1 MAKFLGVDTGGTFTD
16 FILFDDE
23 SKSIRIHKVLSTPQ
37 APEQAILQGIADLE
51 INTNKLTMVH
61 GSTVATNAVLEGKGV
76 RTAYITNKGLA
87 DVLSIGRQ
95 AREELYNLM
104 PIKKP
109 PLIPPELCVEVNSRL
124 SAQGEHLQ
132 QLSQQD
138 LFVLITQLQ
147 ALAPEAVAIN
157 LLFSFFEN
165 SEELKIEQ
173 AIVDHFGVEAVF
185 ISRSSD
191 VLPEYKEYERGMT
204 TTLNAKVGPLMQ
216 GYLSRLAQGLEDKLY
231 SQENQHENQSLALSI
246 MQSSGGTTSAEQA
259 GTYPVNLLLSGPAGG
274 LKGAQTLAGASGIKQ
289 LLSFDMG
296 GTSTDVSII
305 DKEIGFT
312 IGARIGGYPVA
323 VPMVDMHTIGAGGGS
338 IAQIDAGGLL
348 LVGPESA
355 GADPGPACYGK
366 GGKRPTVT
374 DANVVLGRLLPQ
386 FFLGGKMQLD
396 KDAAFAAVKT
406 LVDALR
412 PDSLRP
418 DSLQHDVLSPE
429 KKCMSVEQAAQGI
442 IDVVNDHMVRALRV
456 MSVERGEDP
465 KDFTLVSFG
474 GAGGLHVCA
483 LAEELEMTKALVP
496 VNAGILSAL
505 GMLAAEASRE
515 RSRTIN
521 KCLKDCDEDG
531 IEQIFEELL
540 NHAIEELVPNATT
553 AKRETG
559 IARNEAI
566 SHRQNGSKERLPRSA
581 RQLLLRCPNNLR
593 PCRDRNDD
601 IKTTLT
607 IDVRYQG
614 QSNALNLPWTDLQNI
629 EKAFHQKHKD
639 SYGHYL
645 DIDIELVNVRV
656 RVHEQRQ
663 SFAVPE
669 WQPTQTLSKK
679 ITTMPGIEEPV
690 AVINRAGLSV
700 GQKICGPALITETS
714 STSWLAK
721 GWCAEVDG
729 VGNLLFSFA

>member
-23 SKSIRIHKVLSTPQ
+23 SKSLRIHKVLSTPQ
-37 APEQAILQGIADLE
+37 SPEKAILQGIADLAVS
-51 INTNKLTMVH
+51 TGRLAMVH

-76 RTAYITNKGLA
+76 RTVYITNKGLA

-95 AREELYNLM
+95 AREELYNLT

-109 PLIPPELCVEVNSRL
+109 PLISPELCVEVNSRL

-132 QLSQQD
+132 QLGEQD
-138 LFVLITQLQ
+138 LLKLKQQLQ
-147 ALAPEAVAIN
+147 VLAPEAVAIN
-157 LLFSFFEN
+157 LLFSFYDS

-173 AIVDHFGVEAVF
+173 AICELNRLDRFAGKDIF

-191 VLPEYKEYERGMT
+191 VLPEYKEFERGMT

-216 GYLSRLAQGLEDKLY
+216 GYLHRLEDKLAGGAA
-231 SQENQHENQSLALSI
+231 QNMALSI
-246 MQSSGGTTSAEQA
+246 MQSSGGTTSVEQA
-259 GTYPVNLLLSGPAGG
+259 GRYPVNLLLSGPAGG
-274 LKGAQTLAGASGIKQ
+274 LKGAQTVAAMSGEDR

-312 IGARIGGYPVA
+312 SGAKIGGYPVA

-355 GADPGPACYGK
+355 SANPGPACYGK

-386 FFLGGKMQLD
+386 FFLGGNMSLD
-396 KDAAFAAVKT
+396 KDAAIAAVKT
-406 LVDALR
+406 IAMPLGLT
-412 PDSLRP
+412 
-418 DSLQHDVLSPE
+418 
-429 KKCMSVEQAAQGI
+429 VEQAAKGI
-442 IDVVNDHMVRALRV
+442 IDVVNDHMIRALRV

-465 KDFTLVSFG
+465 KDFILVSFG

-496 VNAGILSAL
+496 VNAGVLSAL

-521 KCLKDCDEDG
+521 TLLKDCDAEG
-531 IEQIFEELL
+531 IDQIF
-540 NHAIEELVPNATT
+540 AELVSH
-553 AKRETG
+553 AKNQLINNSCHPEPAG
-559 IARNEAI
+559 E
-566 SHRQNGSKERLPRSA
+566 GSYFTKSGS
-581 RQLLLRCPNNLR
+581 
-593 PCRDRNDD
+593 
-601 IKTTLT
+601 IKTSLT
-607 IDVRYQG
+607 VDVRYQG
-614 QSNALNLPWTDLQNI
+614 QSHALNLPWSDLQNI
-629 EKAFHQKHKD
+629 GLAFHQKHKD
-639 SYGHYL
+639 SYGHQL

-656 RVHEQRQ
+656 RAIEQGQ
-663 SFAVPE
+663 PFEMPAWQAVEEPG
-669 WQPTQTLSKK
+669 KAF
-679 ITTMPGIEEPV
+679 TTMPGIDEVV
-690 AVINRAGLSV
+690 AVINRGGLKV
-700 GQKICGPALITETS
+700 AQKISGPALITETS

-721 GWCAEVDG
+721 GWSAEVDA
-729 VGNLLFSFA
+729 VGNLLFSLD

>member
-23 SKSIRIHKVLSTPQ
+23 SKSIRIHKVLSTPH
-37 APEQAILQGIADLE
+37 APEQAILQGISDLE
-51 INTNKLTMVH
+51 VDNDNLTLVH
-61 GSTVATNAVLEGKGV
+61 GSTVATNAILEGKGV
-76 RTAYITNKGLA
+76 RTAYITNKGMA
-87 DVLSIGRQ
+87 DVLGIGRQ

-109 PLIPPELCVEVNSRL
+109 SLIPPELCVEVDSRL

-138 LFVLITQLQ
+138 LSVLIKQLQ

-157 LLFSFFEN
+157 LLFSFFDS
-165 SEELKIEQ
+165 SEELKIER
-173 AIVDHFGVEAVF
+173 AILEQNRVDHFGVGAVF

-216 GYLSRLAQGLEDKLY
+216 GYLMRLGQSLEAKLD

-274 LKGAQTLAGASGIKQ
+274 LKGAQTVAGASGFNQ

-312 IGARIGGYPVA
+312 IGAKIGGYPVA

-338 IAQIDAGGLL
+338 IAQVDAGGLL

-386 FFLGGKMQLD
+386 LFLGGNMTLD
-396 KDAAFAAVKT
+396 KDAAIAAVKT
-406 LVDALR
+406 IAEPLGLA
-412 PDSLRP
+412 
-418 DSLQHDVLSPE
+418 
-429 KKCMSVEQAAQGI
+429 VERAAKGI

-474 GAGGLHVCA
+474 GAGGLHVCT

-496 VNAGILSAL
+496 VNAGVLSAL

-521 KCLKDCDEDG
+521 KCLKDCDADN
-531 IEQIFEELL
+531 IKQIF
-540 NHAIEELVPNATT
+540 AELV
-553 AKRETG
+553 KH
-559 IARNEAI
+559 ARNDIIGGNDYE
-566 SHRQNGSKERLPRSA
+566 RKEYGPKGGGKGRSNEA
-581 RQLLLRCPNNLR
+581 RQFKEATQLSTGDCFVP
-593 PCRDRNDD
+593 RNAD
-601 IKTTLT
+601 IKTILT
-607 IDVRYQG
+607 VDVRYQG
-614 QSNALNLPWTDLQNI
+614 QSNALNLPWSDLQSI
-629 EKAFHQKHKD
+629 EQAFHQKHKD
-639 SYGHYL
+639 SYGHHL
-645 DIDIELVNVRV
+645 DIDIELVNVRA
-656 RVHEQRQ
+656 RVYEQRQ
-663 SFAVPE
+663 PFAVPE
-669 WQPTQTLSKK
+669 WQSTEASSRKFTA
-679 ITTMPGIEEPV
+679 MPGIEEPV
-690 AVINRAGLSV
+690 AVINRAGLTV
-700 GQKICGPALITETS
+700 GQKINGPALITETS